1 MTETQGWFIIVEVG
15 IIALAYLLGLVRGNR
30 P

>member
-1 MTETQGWFIIVEVG
+1 MTETQGWFLIVEVG
-15 IIALAYLLGLVRGNR
+15 VIAASYLLGLVRRG

>member
-1 MTETQGWFIIVEVG
+1 MTETQGWFLIVEVG
-15 IIALAYLLGLVRGNR
+15 IIAVAYLLGLVRGTR